1 MKIKIFNCEI
11 CVCALLTTNSFM
23 RKKQR
28 RNGDN
33 METINKN
40 TDEKKIE
47 PANGIEQVENA
58 DTGAAAVTG
67 ESGKTE
73 TAGGQEENS
82 RMKSAGKEPESRK
95 DSIRQEYG
103 FASDVKLKECRFCCV
118 MIPKK
123 AKICPN
129 CKMSLKSHWFLK
141 SIAGILT
148 VAVIAAGSY
157 YLSVYWGLL
166 DDSAIPVWMA
176 SHRGA
181 APAMSAASMEPAG
194 TGANLA
200 VVEAVESAGNVPGAE
215 DPQAAEKVSGAEDQ
229 QKAEAA
235 SGAEDQQ
242 TVENISEAEDR
253 QLAED
258 ALGAEDRQT
267 TEGVSGTGDQ
277 QAAEG
282 VSGTEDRQ
290 AVESVSGI
298 EDRQKTEDAPG
309 VEDQQAVGDAS
320 GTEDTLT
327 DEAAIEGEDRQMSG
341 DVSGKE
347 KQQTTGSTLDEDVNG
362 GTQAVTGETVG
373 KADVED
379 DDIGKKA
386 MKSGQA
392 EETDVAESEEEEK
405 KAESDKSAGE
415 VDADTDTGI
424 SDAKDETDTKSEITG
439 TKTKETDAETGS
451 TGMKTKETDAET
463 GSTSAKTKETD
474 TGIEITG
481 TKTKETDAETGS
493 TGTKTKETDADR
505 ESTETADRDE
515 TAFRADCVQVDYKT
529 LLRKQQ
535 EYLDTALMIE
545 AQVVC
550 QVDGGLFD
558 DNTYYLCVTEE
569 RNGIKRYYIIRDD
582 READDTLILEG
593 DTLTIYGRL
602 FGDCKIPAKLI
613 ETRPTV
619 PALSMLYYDL
629 TE

>member
-1 MKIKIFNCEI
+1 
-11 CVCALLTTNSFM
+11 M

-28 RNGDN
+28 RNGEN
-33 METINKN
+33 MGTINEN

-47 PANGIEQVENA
+47 PANGTEQAENA
-58 DTGAAAVTG
+58 DTGTAAVTG

-148 VAVIAAGSY
+148 VVVIAAGSY

-200 VVEAVESAGNVPGAE
+200 VVEAVESAGNVPGAKDPQTAEKVSEAE
-215 DPQAAEKVSGAEDQ
+215 DQQAAEKV
-229 QKAEAA
+229 

-267 TEGVSGTGDQ
+267 TEGVSGTRDQ

-282 VSGTEDRQ
+282 VSGT
-290 AVESVSGI
+290 

-309 VEDQQAVGDAS
+309 VEDQQAAGETS
-320 GTEDTLT
+320 GTEDTQT
-327 DEAAIEGEDRQMSG
+327 DETAIEGEDRQMSG

-347 KQQTTGSTLDEDVNG
+347 KQQTTGTILDEDVNG
-362 GTQAVTGETVG
+362 GTQTVTGETVG

-424 SDAKDETDTKSEITG
+424 SGAKGETDTKSEITG

-451 TGMKTKETDAET
+451 TDM
-463 GSTSAKTKETD
+463 
-474 TGIEITG
+474 
-481 TKTKETDAETGS
+481 
-493 TGTKTKETDADR
+493 KTKETDADR

>member
-1 MKIKIFNCEI
+1 
-11 CVCALLTTNSFM
+11 M

-229 QKAEAA
+229 QAAEKV

-242 TVENISEAEDR
+242 TVENISE
-253 QLAED
+253 
-258 ALGAEDRQT
+258 AEDRQT

-282 VSGTEDRQ
+282 VSGTGDQQ
-290 AVESVSGI
+290 AAEGVSGT

-309 VEDQQAVGDAS
+309 VEDQQAAGETS
-320 GTEDTLT
+320 GTEDTQT
-327 DEAAIEGEDRQMSG
+327 DEAVIEGEDRQMSG

-347 KQQTTGSTLDEDVNG
+347 KQQTTGTTLDEDVNG
-362 GTQAVTGETVG
+362 RTQAVTGETVG

-405 KAESDKSAGE
+405 KAESDKSADE

-439 TKTKETDAETGS
+439 TKAKETDAETGSTSTKTKEADAESAITGAKIKETDAETEITGTKAKETDAETGS
-451 TGMKTKETDAET
+451 TGMKTKETDV
-463 GSTSAKTKETD
+463 
-474 TGIEITG
+474 
-481 TKTKETDAETGS
+481 
-493 TGTKTKETDADR
+493 DR
-505 ESTETADRDE
+505 ESTETADKDE

-569 RNGIKRYYIIRDD
+569 RSGIKRYYIIRDD

>member
-28 RNGDN
+28 RNGEN
-33 METINKN
+33 MGTINEN

-47 PANGIEQVENA
+47 PANGTEQAENA
-58 DTGAAAVTG
+58 DTGTAAVTG

-148 VAVIAAGSY
+148 VVVIAAGSY

-200 VVEAVESAGNVPGAE
+200 VVEAVESAGTVPGAKDPQTAEKVSEAE
-215 DPQAAEKVSGAEDQ
+215 DQQAAEKV
-229 QKAEAA
+229 

-267 TEGVSGTGDQ
+267 TEGVSGTRDQ

-282 VSGTEDRQ
+282 VSGT
-290 AVESVSGI
+290 

-309 VEDQQAVGDAS
+309 VEDQQAAGETS
-320 GTEDTLT
+320 GTEDTQT
-327 DEAAIEGEDRQMSG
+327 DETAIEGEDRQMSG

-347 KQQTTGSTLDEDVNG
+347 KQQTTGTILDEDVNG
-362 GTQAVTGETVG
+362 GTQTVTGETVG

-424 SDAKDETDTKSEITG
+424 SGAKGETDTKSEITG

-451 TGMKTKETDAET
+451 TDM
-463 GSTSAKTKETD
+463 
-474 TGIEITG
+474 
-481 TKTKETDAETGS
+481 
-493 TGTKTKETDADR
+493 KTKETDADR